1 MYSMNSFTTSAIPLN
16 CDKNLRV
23 NPWTFSA
30 PPVAFALTEADSGR
44 DLPKRGSLGWDNFP
58 KSNLGSGW
66 VIWWS
71 WGLGYSNSKITI
83 GRMVF
88 YFLYL
93 SFRGDGCSF
102 GAPCKVLRFGTSRP
116 ESASKRS
123 FRLTK
128 AALGTILMPILM
140 RFVQGVG
147 SERST
152 PWVLSQLHHA
162 FCPRSGESAMYSMNS
177 FTTSAIPLN
186 CDKNLRVSP
195 WTFSAPQWHLRSLV
209 VLFILCTTKKTQIN
223 VIFLLQKSIQPQKIR
238 IFVWKKLSFFNLKDL
253 PASQKTEILH
263 EKMTKNW

>member
-1 MYSMNSFTTSAIPLN
+1 MNSFTTSAIPLN

-140 RFVQGVG
+140 RSVQGVG
-147 SERST
+147 SQRCT
-152 PWVLSQLHHA
+152 PWILSQ
-162 FCPRSGESAMYSMNS
+162 
-177 FTTSAIPLN
+177 
-186 CDKNLRVSP
+186 
-195 WTFSAPQWHLRSLV
+195 PQLYL
-209 VLFILCTTKKTQIN
+209 
-223 VIFLLQKSIQPQKIR
+223 
-238 IFVWKKLSFFNLKDL
+238 
-253 PASQKTEILH
+253 
-263 EKMTKNW
+263 